1 MRISPNYRAI
11 FIPIS
16 YPPDKAVFFFCVK
29 KTVTREI
36 LVQFWS
42 FGHERK
48 KMSVNKTEKPQKSNR
63 EYCFFPVKIFENLL
77 EWNLK

>member
-16 YPPDKAVFFFCVK
+16 YPPDKAVFFLRE
-29 KTVTREI
+29 KTVTRAI
-36 LVQFWS
+36 SVQFWS

-63 EYCFFPVKIFENLL
+63 EYRFFPWKFSKIYSSET
-77 EWNLK
+77 